1 MQNSVW
7 RRGCRPFESAPRLKG
22 MDITMAEVATNRYGN
37 TTTYGNLAY
46 DFTTTETFYPDNT
59 YAEPEVGSKPE
70 VKEEVQALPRV
81 RQSFAPTALVGFACA
96 AVMVVFLLMAQIQLV
111 EVSDQTAQ
119 LKTALSE
126 LQLEQARLL
135 IGYESAFNL
144 TEIEE
149 YAIDVMGMQKPRSD
163 QVFFIDGAAPD
174 KANILQ
180 SEKEENGLLDRF
192 SDMIASLGDILK

>member
-1 MQNSVW
+1 M
-7 RRGCRPFESAPRLKG
+7 KG
-22 MDITMAEVATNRYGN
+22 MDITMAETARDRFEN
-37 TTTYGNLAY
+37 TTIYGSLAY
-46 DFTTTETFYPDNT
+46 DLTTTETFYPDNT
-59 YAEPEVGSKPE
+59 YAEPEVVSAPE

-119 LKTALSE
+119 LKSE
-126 LQLEQARLL
+126 LSMLQLDQARLL

-174 KANILQ
+174 KANIILN
-180 SEKEENGLLDRF
+180 EKAENGLLDRF